1 MRGKDPVL
9 YKLFNSIYGR
19 LYINKESLAKLLKP
33 VDIECTFIVGTY
45 SHLEIKDNKFTL
57 YIPITDNCTILHFI
71 LRGYLIKKYLNTTQI
86 ELISL
91 QNFKFTSDVETQI
104 KKELFPELIEY
115 SLEDI
120 LNNLLNTIDFYLDG
134 SIRDV
139 WSKIKIS
146 ETKLD
151 TLEKN
156 FYIFNTLIKYYVNP
170 QLLFRQVY

>member
-1 MRGKDPVL
+1 MKGKDPVL
-9 YKLFNSIYGR
+9 YKLFNYIYGR
-19 LYINKESLAKLLKP
+19 MYLNKESLAKLLKP

-45 SHLEIKDNKFTL
+45 SHLQIKDNKFTL
-57 YIPITDNCTILHFI
+57 YIPTIDNCTILHFI
-71 LRGYLIKKYLNTTQI
+71 LKGYLIKKYLNTNQI

-91 QNFKFTSDVETQI
+91 HNFKFASDVETQI
-104 KKELFPELIEY
+104 KKDLFPDLIEY

-120 LNNLLNTIDFYLDG
+120 LNNILNTVDFYLDN

-139 WSKIKIS
+139 WSKIRIS
-146 ETKLD
+146 EAKLE

-170 QLLFRQVY
+170 KLLFRQMY